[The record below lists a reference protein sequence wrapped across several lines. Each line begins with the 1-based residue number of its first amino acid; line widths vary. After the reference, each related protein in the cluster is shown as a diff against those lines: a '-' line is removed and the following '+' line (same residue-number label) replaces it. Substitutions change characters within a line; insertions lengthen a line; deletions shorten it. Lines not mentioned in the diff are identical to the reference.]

1 MRGHYPIFLVN
12 SLAPT
17 VLVCIMRR
25 VLKHLLPFLCLGLSA
40 CGMIPNMAPS
50 TNSSAAADPNAPPS
64 TTTTAVSSTANAAAA
79 VGTAVAAPTPTNI
92 ANAVDAVGNAAN
104 AVNAATSTTGSPSPG
119 SKSVTFDTVRK
130 LEYVDVYVDMSNP
143 TGQQA
148 LVPYLM
154 KPKDWM
160 LVGCEMTSLTSKHYR
175 FMKVSTNDG
184 KELPS
189 VDIFS
194 PRR

>member
-1 MRGHYPIFLVN
+1 MPGSVRLRDDPGHE
-12 SLAPT
+12 
-17 VLVCIMRR
+17 
-25 VLKHLLPFLCLGLSA
+25 
-40 CGMIPNMAPS
+40 PS
-50 TNSSAAADPNAPPS
+50 TDSSSAVDPNAPPPT

-79 VGTAVAAPTPTNI
+79 VGQAVAAPTPTNI

-104 AVNAATSTTGSPSPG
+104 AVNAATSSTGSPSSAG
-119 SKSVTFDTVRK
+119 SKSVTFDTQRK
-130 LEYVDVYVDMSNP
+130 LEYVDVYVDMGNP